1 MQLSRALGCH
11 TAAAD
16 GLTWQGVPMAKLM
29 RGLRR
34 WSRTLTRHL
43 PDQPYPSDHPWG
55 NRHDP
60 SRPRG

>member
-1 MQLSRALGCH
+1 
-11 TAAAD
+11 
-16 GLTWQGVPMAKLM
+16 MAKLM

-60 SRPRG
+60 ARPRG